1 MSIVKGTSNSDI
13 PQRPPAVRPPEE
25 VEGDGSPLSIVIVV
39 FISSTIV
46 IITII
51 GNFFIF
57 ILTIYKNFT
66 FIENYH

>member
-1 MSIVKGTSNSDI
+1 MSIVQGTSNSDR
-13 PQRPPAVRPPEE
+13 PERPPAVRPPEE

-51 GNFFIF
+51 GISFY
-57 ILTIYKNFT
+57 IY
-66 FIENYH
+66 INYLYKFDLY